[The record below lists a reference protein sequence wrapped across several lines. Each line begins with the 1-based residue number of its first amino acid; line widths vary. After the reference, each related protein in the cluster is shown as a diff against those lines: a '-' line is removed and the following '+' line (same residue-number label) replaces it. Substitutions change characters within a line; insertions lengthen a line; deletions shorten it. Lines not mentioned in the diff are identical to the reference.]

1 VVKTIEQDNTSTRS
15 KWLLWLGMLLPPV
28 AWSAV
33 MEAVYLTD
41 VYTCAGSAVRWSHI
55 SSTTGLIFC
64 VLGGFI
70 AWQSMPQKAV
80 SDAKTVPISRSLFM
94 AWLGV
99 ALAFLFGLLIVAQ
112 WLPILYGVP
121 CSK

>member
-1 VVKTIEQDNTSTRS
+1 VVKAIEKDNTSVRS
-15 KWLLWLGMLLPPV
+15 KWLLWLGLLLPPS
-28 AWSAV
+28 AWSAA
-33 MEAVYLTD
+33 MEAVYLTN

-55 SSTTGLIFC
+55 SSVTGLIFC

-70 AWQSMPQKAV
+70 AWQSMPPKAAN
-80 SDAKTVPISRSLFM
+80 DATTVPISRSMFM

-99 ALAFLFGLLIVAQ
+99 ALAFLFGLLIITQ
-112 WLPILYGVP
+112 WLPIIYGVP